1 MDDWA
6 GRQCEGGHGNAAV
19 DPMRRRLTGL
29 LAWLGLGAPAP
40 VLPQTRQKL
49 GIVLLHG
56 IGADGASLAPLAEH
70 LRAPGWLVATPD
82 MPWSKAG
89 AFSEP
94 VGVAEGLVRDAL
106 ARLRRDG
113 AQRLV
118 LAGFS
123 IGGFFAARMA
133 GQVPVDALVAIAP
146 NGGSDMKKLDD
157 QLAKAR
163 DLVAQGKG
171 QERTTLMDADVASPA
186 RWPLEGTRPA
196 AYLDWYDPQGAMNW
210 DRAWRALR
218 PGVPV
223 LLVVPTRDL
232 ANLRERK
239 AQLWSMLPPHPA
251 NALLEPRSDHIGAPA
266 ASADGVVRWLGSTLL

>member
-1 MDDWA
+1 
-6 GRQCEGGHGNAAV
+6 V
-19 DPMRRRLTGL
+19 DPVRRHLTAL

-40 VLPQTRQKL
+40 ALPQTRQKL

-56 IGADGASLAPLAEH
+56 IGADGSSMAPLAGQ

-82 MPWSKAG
+82 MPWSQTT

-94 VGVAEGLVRDAL
+94 VAVAERQVREAL
-106 ARLRRDG
+106 ERLRRDG

-157 QLAKAR
+157 QLARAR
-163 DLVAQGKG
+163 ELVAQGKG

-196 AYLDWYDPQGAMNW
+196 SYLEWYDPQGAMNW
-210 DRAWRALR
+210 DRAWRALK
-218 PGVPV
+218 PGLPV

-232 ANLRERK
+232 ANLRQKK
-239 AQLWSMLPPHPA
+239 AELWSMLPPHPA
-251 NALLEPRSDHIGAPA
+251 NLLLEPRSDHIGAPA
-266 ASADGVVRWLGSTLL
+266 ASAEGVVRWLGSTLL